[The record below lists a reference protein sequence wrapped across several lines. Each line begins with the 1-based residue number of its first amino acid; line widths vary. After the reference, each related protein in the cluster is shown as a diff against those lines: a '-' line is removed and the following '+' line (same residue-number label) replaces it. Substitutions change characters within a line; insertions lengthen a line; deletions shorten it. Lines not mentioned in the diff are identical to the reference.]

1 MLPGA
6 AGKAHH
12 IQLHSTVDTNSNK
25 RHVAG
30 ALISCS
36 RHTALLFGFSGAG
49 LFFGGGF
56 FTCIQLCIFRSGLD
70 CRRQWIF
77 KFKNPLTPSLR
88 TRLRVLL
95 KKIRDLG
102 NHLQV
107 AVSCL
112 RPRFGSVP
120 SDCTKTQAGELWAT
134 IMERKYDFRHYFHCT
149 MLHLLLKAISLMA
162 H

>member
-36 RHTALLFGFSGAG
+36 GHTALLFGFSGAG
-49 LFFGGGF
+49 LFWFFFFF
-56 FTCIQLCIFRSGLD
+56 FTCIQLCIFRIGLD
-70 CRRQWIF
+70 CRRQRIF
-77 KFKNPLTPSLR
+77 KFKNPLTLSLR
-88 TRLRVLL
+88 THLRVLL

-112 RPRFGSVP
+112 RPRFGLVP
-120 SDCTKTQAGELWAT
+120 SDCTKTQTGELWAT
-134 IMERKYDFRHYFHCT
+134 IMERNT
-149 MLHLLLKAISLMA
+149 ISVIISIAQCCIFYYRLSQ
-162 H
+162 